1 MVLDDELQGE
11 VVAGADRNRLFKK
24 AVSKG
29 MISLKNDGINKVKQ
43 GLTTY
48 EEVLRV
54 SR

>member
-1 MVLDDELQGE
+1 MVIDDELQGE
-11 VVAGADRNRLFKK
+11 VGSGSDRNRLFKK

-29 MISLKNDGINKVKQ
+29 MISLKMDGIQKVKQ